1 MSRQVILTS
10 ALEGSAFDVP
20 HVEILN
26 RITQV
31 SIELKL
37 TLSFAHGVHKYG
49 YLGALVACFIF
60 GMGNRPQ
67 G

>member
-1 MSRQVILTS
+1 LTS
-10 ALEGSAFDVP
+10 ALEGSNFDIP
-20 HVEILN
+20 HINILN
-26 RITQV
+26 TLAQV
-31 SIELKL
+31 GDTDRRALLIL
-37 TLSFAHGVHKYG
+37 KYG